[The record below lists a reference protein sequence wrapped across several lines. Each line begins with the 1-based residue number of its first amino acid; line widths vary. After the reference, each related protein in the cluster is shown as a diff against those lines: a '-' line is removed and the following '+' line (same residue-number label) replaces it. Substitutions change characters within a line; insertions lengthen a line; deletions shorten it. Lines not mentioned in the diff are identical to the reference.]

1 MQQIF
6 AWLFVLVLAQA
17 AAAEPAKGVVFEK
30 PEFTFTTGLS
40 EAVEEFDLPFTN
52 HTEKAVKV
60 LSVETSCSC
69 MKVSAV
75 EKQVEPGAT
84 GRVHCVVRIPNSTGP
99 IQKLIIL
106 NTDAP
111 GGGMHVTRVN
121 IEVPGILTLTPE
133 RLAWPIG
140 AAADEKVLRI
150 QVAEDTAPVN
160 ITKVECP
167 GDLFEWTLKTIR
179 EGREFELRVRPKTT
193 EKLAL
198 SIFQM
203 QTDSPVERHKRHGF
217 HAVIE
222 PAAVPRAPL
231 QDSEVVKR
239 HSAP

>member
-17 AAAEPAKGVVFEK
+17 AAAEPAKAVVFEM

-40 EAVEEFDLPFTN
+40 EAVEEFEEFDLPFTN

-69 MKVSAV
+69 MKVWAV

-111 GGGMHVTRVN
+111 GGGMHVARIRV
-121 IEVPGILTLTPE
+121 EVPSVLTLMPE
-133 RLAWPIG
+133 RLTWPLSSVS
-140 AAADEKVLRI
+140 DEKLLGI
-150 QVAEDTAPVN
+150 QVADAAGLVN
-160 ITKVECP
+160 ITKIEGP
-167 GDLFEWTLKTIR
+167 SDLFEWTLKTVR
-179 EGREFELRVRPKTT
+179 TGREFELRVRPKST
-193 EKLAL
+193 EKLSL
-198 SIFQM
+198 GIFSI
-203 QTDSPVERHKRHGF
+203 QTDSPVPRHQRHGF
-217 HAVIE
+217 QAVVE
-222 PAAVPRAPL
+222 PARGPG
-231 QDSEVVKR
+231 K
-239 HSAP
+239 